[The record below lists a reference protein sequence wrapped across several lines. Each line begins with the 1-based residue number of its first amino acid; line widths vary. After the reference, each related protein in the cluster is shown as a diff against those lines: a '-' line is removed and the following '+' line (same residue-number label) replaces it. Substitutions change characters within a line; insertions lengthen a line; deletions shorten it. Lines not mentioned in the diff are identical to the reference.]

1 MKELWVDVR
10 PWRKEVAT
18 TAIESGADV
27 LVVEEAAKVR
37 ELGRVTTVAPDG
49 DLVPDKDVFEIEVK
63 DRISEEDA
71 IGKSR
76 EGYVIV
82 RTPDWTVI
90 PLENLVSRADRIIAA
105 VKDRKEAELALGA
118 LEKGVRGVLLEPKNP
133 SVVREVARLIKETA
147 GRADLTTFTVTAIRP
162 VGMGDRVCVDT
173 CTMMGEGQ
181 GILVGNTSSAF
192 LLVQAETQE
201 NPYVAP
207 RPFRVNAGAVH
218 AYALMPGGK
227 TAYLSE
233 IDISSRV
240 ALVTAGGE
248 VTESCV
254 GRTKIE
260 KRPLLLVEAEGAG
273 GVRASL
279 ILQNA
284 ETVRLVGEDG
294 KPISVAALKAGDRVL
309 GATAEAGRH
318 FGVAVKEKILEK

>member
-1 MKELWVDVR
+1 MKEFWVDVR
-10 PWRKEVAT
+10 PWRKDLAT
-18 TAIESGADV
+18 AAIESGADV
-27 LVVEEAAKVR
+27 LVVENASKVR
-37 ELGRVTTVAPDG
+37 ELGRVTTAAPDG
-49 DLVPDKDVFEIEVK
+49 DLVPKKDVFEIEVK
-63 DRISEEDA
+63 DRPSEEEA
-71 IGKSR
+71 VQRSR

-90 PLENLVSRADRIIAA
+90 PLENLVSRAERVIAA
-105 VKDRKEAELALGA
+105 VGNQKEAELALGA
-118 LEKGVRGVLLEPKNP
+118 LEKGVRGVLLKTGDP
-133 SVVREVARLIKETA
+133 SVIRDVGRLLKEGT
-147 GRADLTTFTVTAIRP
+147 GTVDLVPFTITAIRP

-173 CTMMGEGQ
+173 CTMMEEGQ

-233 IDISSRV
+233 IAVSERV
-240 ALVTAGGE
+240 ALVSAGGQ
-248 VTESCV
+248 VTEACV

-260 KRPLLLVEAEGAG
+260 KRPLLLVEAEGG
-273 GVRASL
+273 GRRASL

-294 KPISVAALKAGDRVL
+294 RPISVAALKVGDRVL

-318 FGVAVKEKILEK
+318 FGVAVKETIVEK

>member
-10 PWRKEVAT
+10 PWKKDLAT
-18 TAIESGADV
+18 AAIESGADV
-27 LVVEEAAKVR
+27 LVVENASKVR

-49 DLVPDKDVFEIEVK
+49 DLVPGEEVFEIEVK
-63 DRISEEDA
+63 DRPSEEEA
-71 IGKSR
+71 VRRSR

-90 PLENLVSRADRIIAA
+90 PLENLVSRAERVIAA
-105 VKDRKEAELALGA
+105 VGNRKEAELALGA
-118 LEKGVRGVLLEPKNP
+118 LERGVRGVLLKTGDP
-133 SVVREVARLIKETA
+133 SVIRDVGKLLKEGT
-147 GRADLTTFTVTAIRP
+147 GTADLVPFTITAIRP

-173 CTMMGEGQ
+173 CTMMEEGQ

-233 IDISSRV
+233 IAVSERV
-240 ALVTAGGE
+240 ALVSASGQ
-248 VTESCV
+248 VTEACV

-260 KRPLLLVEAEGAG
+260 KRPLLLVEAEGG
-273 GVRASL
+273 GRRASL

-294 KPISVAALKAGDRVL
+294 KPISVAALKVGDRVL

-318 FGVAVKEKILEK
+318 FGVAVKETIVEK

>member
-1 MKELWVDVR
+1 MKELWVEVR
-10 PWRKEVAT
+10 PWKKELAT

-27 LVVEEAAKVR
+27 LVVDDPAKVR
-37 ELGRVTTVAPDG
+37 ELGRVTTVSAKG
-49 DLVPDKDVFEIEVK
+49 DLVPGKDVFEVEVK
-63 DRISEEDA
+63 DRPSEEEA
-71 IGKSR
+71 VRRSK

-90 PLENLVSRADRIIAA
+90 PLENLVSRADRVIAA

-118 LEKGVRGVLLEPKNP
+118 LEKGVRGILLSPANP
-133 SVVREVARLIKETA
+133 SVIRDVAKIVREAA
-147 GRADLTTFTVTAIRP
+147 GQADLVPFTVTAIRP

-240 ALVTAGGE
+240 ALVSADGK
-248 VTESCV
+248 VTEACV

-260 KRPLLLVEAEGAG
+260 KRPLLLVEAEGKG
-273 GVRASL
+273 RERASL

-284 ETVRLVGEDG
+284 ETVRLVGIDG
-294 KPISVAALKAGDRVL
+294 KPVSVAALKVGDRVL
-309 GATAEAGRH
+309 GATAGAGRH
-318 FGVAVKEKILEK
+318 FGVAVKESIVEK

>member
-10 PWRKEVAT
+10 PWKKDLAT
-18 TAIESGADV
+18 AAIESGADV
-27 LVVEEAAKVR
+27 LVVETASKVR
-37 ELGRVTTVAPDG
+37 ELGRVATVAPDG
-49 DLVPDKDVFEIEVK
+49 DLVPGKDVFEIEVK
-63 DRISEEDA
+63 DRPSEEEA
-71 IGKSR
+71 VQRSR

-90 PLENLVSRADRIIAA
+90 PLENLVSRAERVIAA
-105 VKDRKEAELALGA
+105 VGNQKEAELALGA
-118 LEKGVRGVLLEPKNP
+118 LEKGVRGVLLKTGDP
-133 SVVREVARLIKETA
+133 SVIRDVGRLLKEGT
-147 GRADLTTFTVTAIRP
+147 GTVDLVPFTITAIRP

-173 CTMMGEGQ
+173 CTMMEEGQ

-233 IDISSRV
+233 IAVSEKV
-240 ALVTAGGE
+240 ALVSAGGQ
-248 VTESCV
+248 VTEACV

-273 GVRASL
+273 RRASL

-294 KPISVAALKAGDRVL
+294 RPISVAALKAGDRVL

-318 FGVAVKEKILEK
+318 FGVAVKETIVER

>member
-10 PWRKEVAT
+10 PWKKDLAT
-18 TAIESGADV
+18 AAIESGADV
-27 LVVEEAAKVR
+27 LVVENASKVR
-37 ELGRVTTVAPDG
+37 ELGRVTTVALDG
-49 DLVPDKDVFEIEVK
+49 DLEPGKDVFEIEVK
-63 DRISEEDA
+63 DRPSEEEA
-71 IGKSR
+71 VRRSR

-90 PLENLVSRADRIIAA
+90 PLENLVSRAERVIAA
-105 VKDRKEAELALGA
+105 VGNRKEAELALGA
-118 LEKGVRGVLLEPKNP
+118 LERGVRGVLLKTGDP
-133 SVVREVARLIKETA
+133 SVIRDVGRLLKEGT
-147 GRADLTTFTVTAIRP
+147 GTVDLVPFTITAIRP

-173 CTMMGEGQ
+173 CTMMEEGQ

-233 IDISSRV
+233 IAVSERV
-240 ALVTAGGE
+240 ALVSAGGQ
-248 VTESCV
+248 VTEACV

-260 KRPLLLVEAEGAG
+260 KRPLLLVEAEGG
-273 GVRASL
+273 GRRASL

-294 KPISVAALKAGDRVL
+294 KPISVDVLKAGDRVL

-318 FGVAVKEKILEK
+318 FGVAVKETIVEK

>member
-10 PWRKEVAT
+10 PWKKDLAT
-18 TAIESGADV
+18 AAIESGADV
-27 LVVEEAAKVR
+27 LVVENAAKVR

-49 DLVPDKDVFEIEVK
+49 DLVPGKDVFEIEVK
-63 DRISEEDA
+63 DRPSEEEA
-71 IGKSR
+71 VRRSR

-90 PLENLVSRADRIIAA
+90 PLENLVSRAERVIAA
-105 VKDRKEAELALGA
+105 VGNRKEAELALGA
-118 LEKGVRGVLLEPKNP
+118 LEKGVRGVLLKTGDP
-133 SVVREVARLIKETA
+133 SVIREVGRLLKEGT
-147 GRADLTTFTVTAIRP
+147 GMVDLVPFTITAIRP

-173 CTMMGEGQ
+173 CTMMEEGQ

-233 IDISSRV
+233 IAVSERV
-240 ALVTAGGE
+240 ALVSAGGQ
-248 VTESCV
+248 VTEACV

-273 GVRASL
+273 RRASL

-294 KPISVAALKAGDRVL
+294 KPISVAALKVGDRVL
-309 GATAEAGRH
+309 GTTAEAGRH
-318 FGVAVKEKILEK
+318 FGVAVKETIVEK

>member
-10 PWRKEVAT
+10 SWKKDLAT
-18 TAIESGADV
+18 AAIESGADV
-27 LVVEEAAKVR
+27 LVVENASKVR

-49 DLVPDKDVFEIEVK
+49 DLVPGKDVFEIEVK
-63 DRISEEDA
+63 DRPSEEEA
-71 IGKSR
+71 VRRSR

-90 PLENLVSRADRIIAA
+90 PLENLVSRAERVIAA
-105 VKDRKEAELALGA
+105 VGNRKEAELALGA
-118 LEKGVRGVLLEPKNP
+118 LEKGVRGVLLKTGDP
-133 SVVREVARLIKETA
+133 SVIRDVGKLLKEGT
-147 GRADLTTFTVTAIRP
+147 GTVDLVPFTITAIRP

-173 CTMMGEGQ
+173 CTMMEEGQ

-233 IDISSRV
+233 IAVSERV
-240 ALVTAGGE
+240 ALVSADGQ
-248 VTESCV
+248 VTEACV

-273 GVRASL
+273 RRASL

-294 KPISVAALKAGDRVL
+294 KPISVAALKVGDRVL

-318 FGVAVKEKILEK
+318 FGVAVKETIVEK

>member
-1 MKELWVDVR
+1 MKEFWVDVR
-10 PWRKEVAT
+10 PWRKDLAT
-18 TAIESGADV
+18 AAIESGADV
-27 LVVEEAAKVR
+27 LVVETASKVR
-37 ELGRVTTVAPDG
+37 ELGRVATVAPDG
-49 DLVPDKDVFEIEVK
+49 DLVPGKDVFEIEVK
-63 DRISEEDA
+63 DRPSEEEA
-71 IGKSR
+71 VQRSR

-90 PLENLVSRADRIIAA
+90 PLENLVSRAERVIAA
-105 VKDRKEAELALGA
+105 VGNRKEAELALGA
-118 LEKGVRGVLLEPKNP
+118 LEKGVRGVLLKTGDP
-133 SVVREVARLIKETA
+133 SVIRDVGRLLKEGT
-147 GRADLTTFTVTAIRP
+147 GTVDLVPFTITAIRP

-173 CTMMGEGQ
+173 CTMMEEGQ

-233 IDISSRV
+233 IAVSEKV
-240 ALVTAGGE
+240 ALVSAGGQ
-248 VTESCV
+248 VTEACV

-273 GVRASL
+273 RRASL

-294 KPISVAALKAGDRVL
+294 RPISVAALKAGDRVL

-318 FGVAVKEKILEK
+318 FGVAVKETIVER

>member
-10 PWRKEVAT
+10 PWRKDLAT
-18 TAIESGADV
+18 AAIESGADV
-27 LVVEEAAKVR
+27 LVVEDASKVR

-49 DLVPDKDVFEIEVK
+49 DLVPGKDVFDVEVK
-63 DRISEEDA
+63 DRPSEEEA
-71 IGKSR
+71 VRRSR

-90 PLENLVSRADRIIAA
+90 PLENLVSRAERVIAA
-105 VKDRKEAELALGA
+105 VGDRKEAELALGA
-118 LEKGVRGVLLEPKNP
+118 LEKGVRGVLLKTNDP
-133 SVVREVARLIKETA
+133 SVIRDMGTLLKEGT
-147 GRADLTTFTVTAIRP
+147 GTVDLVPFTITAIRP

-173 CTMMGEGQ
+173 CTMMAEGQ

-233 IDISSRV
+233 IAVSERV
-240 ALVTAGGE
+240 ALVSAGGR
-248 VTESCV
+248 VTEACV

-260 KRPLLLVEAEGAG
+260 KRPLLLVEAEGG
-273 GVRASL
+273 GRRASL

-294 KPISVAALKAGDRVL
+294 RAISVAALKPGDRVL

-318 FGVAVKEKILEK
+318 FGVAVKETIVEK

>member
-10 PWRKEVAT
+10 PWKKDLAT

-27 LVVEEAAKVR
+27 LVVEDAARVR
-37 ELGRVTTVAPDG
+37 ELGRVTTVAPNG
-49 DLVPDKDVFEIEVK
+49 DLVPGKDVFEIEVK
-63 DRISEEDA
+63 DRPSEEEA
-71 IGKSR
+71 VRRSR

-90 PLENLVSRADRIIAA
+90 PLENLVSRAERVIAA
-105 VKDRKEAELALGA
+105 VGNRKEAELALGA
-118 LEKGVRGVLLEPKNP
+118 LEKGVRGVLLKTGDP
-133 SVVREVARLIKETA
+133 SVIRDVGKLLKEGT
-147 GRADLTTFTVTAIRP
+147 GTVDLVPFAITAIRP

-173 CTMMGEGQ
+173 CTMMEEGQ

-233 IDISSRV
+233 IAVSERV
-240 ALVTAGGE
+240 ALVSAGGQ
-248 VTESCV
+248 VTEACV

-273 GVRASL
+273 RRASL

-294 KPISVAALKAGDRVL
+294 RPISVAALKVGDRVL

-318 FGVAVKEKILEK
+318 FGVAVKESIVEK

>member
-1 MKELWVDVR
+1 
-10 PWRKEVAT
+10 
-18 TAIESGADV
+18 
-27 LVVEEAAKVR
+27 
-37 ELGRVTTVAPDG
+37 
-49 DLVPDKDVFEIEVK
+49 VPGKDVFEIEVK
-63 DRISEEDA
+63 DRPSEEEA
-71 IGKSR
+71 VRRSR

-90 PLENLVSRADRIIAA
+90 PLENLVSRAERVIAA
-105 VKDRKEAELALGA
+105 VGNRKEAELALGA
-118 LEKGVRGVLLEPKNP
+118 LEKGVRGVLLRTGDP
-133 SVVREVARLIKETA
+133 SVIRDVGKLLKEGSGTV
-147 GRADLTTFTVTAIRP
+147 DLVPFTITAIRP

-173 CTMMGEGQ
+173 CTMMEEGQ

-233 IDISSRV
+233 IGVSEKV
-240 ALVTAGGE
+240 ALVSAGGQ
-248 VTESCV
+248 VTEACV

-273 GVRASL
+273 RRASL

-294 KPISVAALKAGDRVL
+294 KPISVAGLKAGDRVL

-318 FGVAVKEKILEK
+318 FGVAVKETIVEK

>member
-10 PWRKEVAT
+10 PWKKDLAT
-18 TAIESGADV
+18 AAIESGADA
-27 LVVEEAAKVR
+27 LVVENASKVR

-49 DLVPDKDVFEIEVK
+49 DLVPGKDVFEIEVK
-63 DRISEEDA
+63 DRPSEEEA
-71 IGKSR
+71 VRRSK

-90 PLENLVSRADRIIAA
+90 PLENLVSRAERVIAA
-105 VKDRKEAELALGA
+105 VGNRKEAELALGA
-118 LEKGVRGVLLEPKNP
+118 LEKGVRGVLLKTGDP
-133 SVVREVARLIKETA
+133 SVIRDVGKLLKEGTGA
-147 GRADLTTFTVTAIRP
+147 VDLVPFAITAIRP

-173 CTMMGEGQ
+173 CTMMEEGQ

-233 IDISSRV
+233 IAVSERV
-240 ALVTAGGE
+240 ALVSAGGQ
-248 VTESCV
+248 VTEACV

-273 GVRASL
+273 RRASL

-294 KPISVAALKAGDRVL
+294 RPISVAALKVGDRVL

-318 FGVAVKEKILEK
+318 FGVAVKESIVEK